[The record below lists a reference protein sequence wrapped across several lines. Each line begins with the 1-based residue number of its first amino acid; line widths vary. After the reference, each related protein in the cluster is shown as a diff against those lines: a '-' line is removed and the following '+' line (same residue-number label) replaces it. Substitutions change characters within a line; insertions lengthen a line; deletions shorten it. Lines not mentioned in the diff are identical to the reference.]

1 MHNAAPHAQADAPL
15 PSPAQGDACQ
25 EPLVLVVDDEPL
37 NVLVLQGLLKA
48 EGFQVLVA
56 SNGEAARA
64 LALARQPDVILL
76 DIMMPDESGFQTC
89 VQLKQYPATL
99 DIPIIFVSALTDVEN
114 KVRGLEMGAVDYI
127 SKPFEKFEVLARVRL
142 HVKLA
147 RARKALVAEQAAKL
161 KQLSDAQRAMLVRPE
176 EQPRA
181 RFAVCYQP
189 ALEAGGDFYDV
200 LPVNESTH
208 CYFVADICGHDLG
221 SSFVTSSL
229 KALLHQNSGPLFR
242 PEETLKTMNSVLAT
256 VIFGGRFLTAQS
268 LHVDRARNRAVLV
281 NAGHPAPM
289 FLPRGGEPVMLEAQ
303 GDILGVFPAVFLEPL
318 ELAVAPGDRFLL
330 YTDGLLERF
339 QPPRR
344 TLARGQTLLLESLAR
359 HGAAPLEECV
369 RAVVRELGMPG
380 QAAEDDTVLL
390 LVEV

>member
-1 MHNAAPHAQADAPL
+1 M
-15 PSPAQGDACQ
+15 SR

-48 EGFQVLVA
+48 EGFLVIA
-56 SNGEAARA
+56 ANNGETARE
-64 LALARQPDVILL
+64 LAVARQPDVILL
-76 DIMMPDESGFQTC
+76 DIMMPEESGFQTC
-89 VQLKQYPATL
+89 GLLKLHPATL

-114 KVRGLEMGAVDYI
+114 KVKGLELGAVDYI
-127 SKPFEKFEVLARVRL
+127 GKPFEKAEVLARVRL

-161 KQLSDAQRAMLVRPE
+161 QELADAQRAMLVRPE
-176 EQPRA
+176 DVPQA
-181 RFAVCYQP
+181 RFAVCYLP

-200 LPVNESTH
+200 LPVKEGTC

-229 KALLHQNSGPLFR
+229 KALLHQNSGPLFS

-256 VIFGGRFLTAQS
+256 VLFGGRFLTAQS
-268 LHVDRARNRAVLV
+268 LHVDRLRNRAVLV
-281 NAGHPAPM
+281 NAGHPAPVH
-289 FLPRGGEPVMLEAQ
+289 LPRGGAPVLLEAQ
-303 GDILGVFPAVFLEPL
+303 GDILGVFASVFLEPL
-318 ELAVAPGDRFLL
+318 QCAVAPGDRFLL

-339 QPPRR
+339 RPPRR
-344 TLARGQTLLLESLAR
+344 TLAAGQAALLESLAR
-359 HGAAPLEECV
+359 HAAAPLEECAW
-369 RAVVRELGMPG
+369 AVARDLGVP
-380 QAAEDDTVLL
+380 QHAAEDDTVLL